1 MLMMTSESSNA
12 EQKQIY
18 LKAYQHLPELESAL
32 KAIKEEVPTGFQ
44 ISILGKVVQFYRD
57 KDLKTST
64 DTDTIKTYW
73 ETTLNKTIAFGS
85 LYNPEIGDVFIVG
98 ALASTFLYE
107 LNGKTLGMLSVGPYG
122 ILRGIGGSA
131 AQVTAHLKMLKDDNY
146 LLIIRGIKKE
156 LENYKRILEE
166 NYSG

>member
-1 MLMMTSESSNA
+1 MSTAESSTS

-18 LKAYQHLPELESAL
+18 LKAYRHLPELESAL
-32 KAIKEEVPTGFQ
+32 KAIKEQVPAGFQ

-64 DTDTIKTYW
+64 ETDTIKMYW
-73 ETTLNKTIAFGS
+73 EATLDNTIAFGS
-85 LYNPEIGDVFIVG
+85 LSNPEIGDVFIVG
-98 ALASTFLYE
+98 ALAPTFLYE
-107 LNGKTLGMLSVGPYG
+107 VNGKTLGMLSVGPYG
-122 ILRGIGGSA
+122 ILRGIGASER
-131 AQVTAHLKMLKDDNY
+131 QVTTHLKMLKEDNY
-146 LLIIRGIKKE
+146 LLIIRDIEAE